1 MTEKLNART
10 APTAYILFMAAWIYG
25 FADANWDL
33 PTPVSVMLLI
43 LPAFVHVGLGYVIG
57 RWEAVAL
64 AGVPVVIAVAAAGI
78 GSVLWVSLALLMIFP
93 GAPLI
98 AGGVF
103 LREWLRT
110 REEDPAES
118 WLYF

>member
-10 APTAYILFMAAWIYG
+10 APTAYVLFMAAWVYG
-25 FADANWDL
+25 FADAHWEL
-33 PTPVSVMLLI
+33 PTSVTVFLLL
-43 LPAFVHVGLGYVIG
+43 LPAFVHVALGYVIG

-64 AGVPVVIAVAAAGI
+64 AAVPILIALAAAGI
-78 GSVLWVSLALLMIFP
+78 SSTLWVSLALLMIFP

-98 AGGVF
+98 AGGVY
-103 LREWLRT
+103 LREWLHT
-110 REEDPAES
+110 REDDASES